1 MTDILLPKHEA
12 DAAALVADLRAR
24 KTPVAI
30 EGNGTKSGIGRATQN
45 AVTLSSRAMSGIT
58 LYEPA
63 EMMIRALPGTSVKEL
78 ETTLAQ
84 KGQRLPFEPMDYR
97 ALLGGSSEPTVG
109 GMVAA
114 NVSGPRR
121 IMVGACRDSLI
132 GVRIVT
138 GRGEAIS
145 SGGRVMKNVTGLDL
159 VKLAAGSWG
168 TLGLLTELTFKVLP
182 VTETGS
188 TLMLHGLS
196 PARAVEAMSR
206 ALGSPFE
213 VSGAAHL
220 PSGIDRVAKT
230 LLRIEGFA
238 DSVAYRLDALRQLL
252 NGFGGMDVVT
262 GDASETLWRNVRDAR
277 FLAGPEEE
285 CVWRVSVAPSKAAS
299 LLEAI
304 GPLAGR
310 WFMDWGGGL
319 LWIATP
325 AGQDAGAAA
334 LRAATRTHKAH
345 ATLIR
350 APQTVRANVDVF
362 EPQAAPLLALS
373 AGIKS
378 AFDPDGLFNSGRMN
392 PGF

>member
-1 MTDILLPKHEA
+1 MID
-12 DAAALVADLRAR
+12 V
-24 KTPVAI
+24 KTPLNEAEAVAFVQEMRAQKTPMTLI
-30 EGNGTKSGIGRATQN
+30 GQGTKSSIGRPQQD

-63 EMMIRALPGTSVKEL
+63 EMMIRALPGTPVATL
-78 ETTLAQ
+78 EAALAE

-97 ALLGGSSEPTVG
+97 VLLGSQGEPTLG

-114 NVSGPRR
+114 NLSGPRR

-168 TLGLLTELTFKVLP
+168 TLGFFTELTFKVLP
-182 VTETGS
+182 VTETGT

-196 PARAVEAMSR
+196 PARAVEAMSL

-220 PSGIDRVAKT
+220 PSGIDRVAQT

-238 DSVAYRLDALRQLL
+238 DSVAYRINELKKIL
-252 NGFGGMDVVT
+252 NGFGAMDHVA
-262 GDASETLWRNVRDAR
+262 GEASETLWRNVRDVR
-277 FLAGPEEE
+277 FLATSDE
-285 CVWRVSVAPSKAAS
+285 CIWRVSVAPSKSVA
-299 LLEAI
+299 LLEQI
-304 GPLAGR
+304 GAQAQR

-319 LWIATP
+319 LWIATRP
-325 AGQDAGAAA
+325 EGDAGDHVM
-334 LRAATRTHKAH
+334 RQATRAHKAH

-350 APQTVRANVDVF
+350 APQALRAEIDVF
-362 EPQAAPLLALS
+362 EPQAAPVMALS
-373 AGIKS
+373 QGIKK
-378 AFDPDGLFNSGRMN
+378 AFDPDGLFNQGRMAA
-392 PGF
+392 GL